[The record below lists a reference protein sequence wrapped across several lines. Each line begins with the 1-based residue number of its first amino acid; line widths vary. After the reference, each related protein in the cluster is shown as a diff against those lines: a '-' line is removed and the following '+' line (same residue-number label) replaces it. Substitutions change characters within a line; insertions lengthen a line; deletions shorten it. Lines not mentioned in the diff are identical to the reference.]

1 LDYEGHLVIQRLRIA
16 HLERKGFNALSGGDY
31 RSAVEAFAE
40 ILRREPSRTGT
51 RHNLGLAYLGSE
63 EFEKAEACFLK
74 DLELL
79 GDYYPRIKV
88 LGDLYYIWGKREEA
102 NRWYRKALR
111 EKESKQ
117 SEKLLKERVRQTE
130 SPEAFQSVR
139 QADEAYRRGVEAL
152 KGESY
157 QAALEEFRLAAQL
170 NPTHV
175 LAWNNAGT
183 VLMNRFDSPEE
194 ARKAFEEGIEME
206 PLPILQMNLQKAAEA
221 VSIKERKSKRK
232 KRE

>member
-1 LDYEGHLVIQRLRIA
+1 VIQRLRIA

-31 RSAVEAFAE
+31 RAAVDSFTE

-51 RHNLGLAYLGSE
+51 RHNLGLAYLGLE
-63 EFEKAEACFLK
+63 EFEKAEQCFLK

-79 GDYYPRIKV
+79 GDYFPRLKV

-102 NRWYRKALR
+102 NRWYRRALE
-111 EKESKQ
+111 EKEAKQ
-117 SEKLLKERVRQTE
+117 SEKLLSQRLRQTE
-130 SPEAFQSVR
+130 SAEAFEKVR
-139 QADEAYRRGVEAL
+139 QADEAYRRGVEFLKADSSQEAL
-152 KGESY
+152 DS
-157 QAALEEFRLAAQL
+157 FRAAAQL

-175 LAWNNAGT
+175 LAWNNQGT
-183 VLMNRFDSPEE
+183 VLMNNFDAPGE
-194 ARKAFEEGIEME
+194 ARKAFEAGIEME

-221 VSIKERKSKRK
+221 VTIQERKSKRN

>member
-1 LDYEGHLVIQRLRIA
+1 MIKRLRIA
-16 HLERKGFNALSGGDY
+16 HLERKGFNALSSGDY
-31 RSAVEAFAE
+31 PAAVEAFSE
-40 ILRREPSRTGT
+40 LLEREPSRTGT

-63 EFEKAEACFLK
+63 AFEKAEACFLK

-79 GDYYPRIKV
+79 GDYFPRLKV

-102 NRWYRKALR
+102 NRWYRRALQ

-117 SEKLLKERVRQTE
+117 SQKLTTERIRQTE
-130 SPEAFQSVR
+130 SADAYEKVR
-139 QADEAYRRGVEAL
+139 QADEAYRQGVTAL
-152 KGESY
+152 RAESY
-157 QAALEEFRLAAQL
+157 QEALDQFRRATEL

-175 LAWNNAGT
+175 LAWNNAGS
-183 VLMNRFDSPEE
+183 VLMNNFDSPEE
-194 ARKAFEEGIEME
+194 ARHYFQAGLEME

-221 VSIKERKSKRK
+221 VSIHERKSKRK